1 MEAKLNPRIE
11 KKLKENA
18 DNEILYKFLVRLLR
32 EEFLNSDKASW
43 RYTKFYRQKVIEYA
57 PKYFAGGKTNDD

>member
-1 MEAKLNPRIE
+1 MVTKLNPRIE

-18 DNEILYKFLVRLLR
+18 DNEILYKFLIRLLR

-43 RYTKFYRQKVIEYA
+43 RFTNFYKQKVIEYA
-57 PKYFAGGKTNDD
+57 SKYFAGGKTDDN